1 MEINDI
7 QSLPNTKIFQLKI
20 IFLLMLS
27 SWRAPKTP
35 QRKLDASKKKQ
46 ISEIQG
52 RVRNKVELFLTSWR
66 DSDTNTTPDWD
77 LGPRPSFLHTHSN
90 WSWTRFLSLAYL

>member
-35 QRKLDASKKKQ
+35 QRKLDASKKSK
-46 ISEIQG
+46 SLRFREGLEI
-52 RVRNKVELFLTSWR
+52 K
-66 DSDTNTTPDWD
+66 
-77 LGPRPSFLHTHSN
+77 
-90 WSWTRFLSLAYL
+90 

>member
-35 QRKLDASKKKQ
+35 QRKLDASEKKQ
-46 ISEIQG
+46 ILEIQG
-52 RVRNKVELFLTSWR
+52 RVRNKVELFLTS
-66 DSDTNTTPDWD
+66 
-77 LGPRPSFLHTHSN
+77 
-90 WSWTRFLSLAYL
+90 

>member
-35 QRKLDASKKKQ
+35 QRKLDASKKK
-46 ISEIQG
+46 SKSLRFREGLEI
-52 RVRNKVELFLTSWR
+52 K
-66 DSDTNTTPDWD
+66 
-77 LGPRPSFLHTHSN
+77 
-90 WSWTRFLSLAYL
+90 

>member
-35 QRKLDASKKKQ
+35 QRNLDASKKKA
-46 ISEIQG
+46 
-52 RVRNKVELFLTSWR
+52 NLW
-66 DSDTNTTPDWD
+66 DS
-77 LGPRPSFLHTHSN
+77 GKG
-90 WSWTRFLSLAYL
+90 